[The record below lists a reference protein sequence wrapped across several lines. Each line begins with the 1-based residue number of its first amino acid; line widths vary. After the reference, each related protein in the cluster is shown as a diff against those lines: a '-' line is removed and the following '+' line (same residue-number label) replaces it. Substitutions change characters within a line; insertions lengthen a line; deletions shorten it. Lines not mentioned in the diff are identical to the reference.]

1 MISSSRLRKSLRSLL
16 LAAAL
21 ALVALVV
28 RDYVDSTNSE
38 SRLSPD
44 RLPVLPKDIAAQSH
58 SWRWTQTTG
67 DSTHIEVSAEDFAQ
81 ASGGLETDLRGVSLK
96 IFRADTGTYD
106 LVKSPAMRML
116 ADGNLYS
123 DGETVISIGL
133 AAEGDSGPQVVVSS
147 SGVTFQPD
155 ANSARTER
163 PVRYEFD
170 GGAGRSV
177 GAVYDAGSGTLDM
190 LSQVELERF
199 SSGHAPS
206 AKIRAGS
213 LRYSEQ
219 AARIELKGGSRLE
232 RGSQWLEC
240 SASAFLMVDGAVRH
254 LECAQARGGELDV
267 NREVRFF
274 APFSECDF
282 GSAGELRRV
291 SGQGGTTLESAGTE
305 QELDVSSQVVELR
318 YEPGLET
325 GRSHLKQIEARGGA
339 EARMDSAQGN
349 LRSSL
354 ESEALLLHIRPES
367 SQIEQVETLARGRLR
382 QFAEASTGPTRIL
395 DAGRIRLHYGDSSAL
410 EALEANGS
418 ASFVQRSG
426 EPGASELRTWSEQLQ
441 AAFDPATSEISRFRQ
456 SGAFRF
462 KERGRTGAA
471 VEASFDPTGGR
482 LELDGDASVSGD
494 GSEVAAQR
502 IVVNRES
509 GRLEAHGEV
518 IGSLAPGGGEGDE
531 AVPEGLFAGEGAVFL
546 AAESLTSDPERRI
559 LECRDA
565 ARLWQGPSRIDADT
579 ITIDQAKRRVV
590 ANGSVS
596 ATWAAGESDQSAQ
609 PSLAT
614 VRSDR
619 MAYEERDG
627 QARFNG
633 AVEFRRQG
641 MRVLSEKLQTALG
654 DDGSGSVRRAVAE
667 GAVRIAQDVGGF
679 GHRGFGDFAEFDL
692 ADSEV
697 FLSGR
702 PARIEAA
709 DGTRSE
715 GSSLTYRVSGDSL
728 QVSGDGATRAYTYRP
743 ASQ

>member
-1 MISSSRLRKSLRSLL
+1 M
-16 LAAAL
+16 
-21 ALVALVV
+21 ALVV
-28 RDYVDSTNSE
+28 RDYVDSSNSA
-38 SRLSPD
+38 SGLSPD
-44 RLPVLPKDIAAQSH
+44 PLPVLPKEIAAQSH

-81 ASGGLETDLRGVSLK
+81 ASDGLETDLRGVVLK
-96 IFRADTGTYD
+96 IFREDTGTYD

-133 AAEGDSGPQVVVSS
+133 AAEGDSRPQVVVSS

-170 GGAGRSV
+170 GGAGHSS
-177 GAVYDAGSGTLDM
+177 GAVYDAGSGTLEM

-199 SSGHAPS
+199 STDAAPS

-219 AARIELKGGSRLE
+219 AARIELKGGSRLV

-240 SASAFLMVDGAVRH
+240 RESSFDMVDGSVRH
-254 LECAQARGGELDV
+254 VECVQARGGELAV
-267 NREVRFF
+267 NREVLFS

-282 GSAGELRRV
+282 GSKGELLRV
-291 SGQGGTTLESAGTE
+291 RGRGGTTLESAGTE
-305 QELDVSSQVVELR
+305 QELEISSRVVELR
-318 YEPGLET
+318 YEPDPAT
-325 GRSHLKQIEARGGA
+325 GRSQLRQIEARGSA
-339 EARMDSAQGN
+339 EARMDSARGN
-349 LRSSL
+349 LLSSL

-367 SQIEQVETLARGRLR
+367 SQIERVETLARGRLR
-382 QFAEASTGPTRIL
+382 QVAESSTGPTRIL
-395 DAGRIRLHYGDSSAL
+395 DAGRIRLHYGDSGAVESLA
-410 EALEANGS
+410 ANGS
-418 ASFVQRSG
+418 ASLVQRSG
-426 EPGASELRTWSEQLQ
+426 EPGASDLRTWSEELQ
-441 AAFDPATSEISRFRQ
+441 AAFDPATSEISGFRQ

-462 KERGRTGAA
+462 EEQGRRGAA
-471 VEASFDPTGGR
+471 VEARFDPQGGR
-482 LELDGDASVSGD
+482 LELDGNASVSGD

-502 IVVNRES
+502 IILNRES
-509 GRLEAHGEV
+509 GRLEAQGEV
-518 IGSLAPGGGEGDE
+518 IGSLAPRGGEGDE
-531 AVPEGLFAGEGAVFL
+531 AVPAGLFAGEGAVFL
-546 AAESLTSDPERRI
+546 AAGSLTSDAERGI
-559 LECRDA
+559 LECREV
-565 ARLWQGPSRIDADT
+565 ARLWQGASRIDADT
-579 ITIDQAKRRVV
+579 ITIDQANRGVV
-590 ANGSVS
+590 ASGSVW
-596 ATWAAGESDQSAQ
+596 ATWVADEPDPTGQ
-609 PSLAT
+609 PSLST
-614 VRSDR
+614 VRSAR
-619 MAYEERDG
+619 MAYEEQDG
-627 QARFNG
+627 QARFVG

-654 DDGSGSVRRAVAE
+654 DDGSASERRAVAE
-667 GAVRIAQDVGGF
+667 GAVRIAQDAGGF
-679 GHRGFGDFAEFDL
+679 GHRGFADLAEFDL

-728 QVSGDGATRAYTYRP
+728 QVLGDGATRAYTYRP
-743 ASQ
+743 ASP